1 MKRKNRK
8 RYKKNFVDI
17 FSVTVILGI
26 ILGVS
31 INEYEEN
38 DVVKNQNKYEAEKT
52 IIENYENKSTALN
65 EITNNTIK
73 EKLEYPKEE
82 ILENYNGY
90 SVCAKLEIP
99 VISLETY
106 VLSEYS
112 IQNLNVSV
120 TKFFGPNPNEIGNFC
135 VAGHNFRNKN
145 MFKNLKKVE
154 IGDEIF
160 LIDNKVGKVKYI
172 VYEIDKVFPNDV
184 SCLEQ
189 NSEVREITLITCTSD
204 SKKRIIVKAKEEN
217 LYK

>member
-52 IIENYENKSTALN
+52 IIEDYENKSTALN

-112 IQNLNVSV
+112 TQNLNVSV

-217 LYK
+217 L

>member
-31 INEYEEN
+31 INEYGEN
-38 DVVKNQNKYEAEKT
+38 DVIKNQNKYEAEKT

-217 LYK
+217 L

>member
-160 LIDNKVGKVKYI
+160 LIDNKVRKVKYI

-217 LYK
+217 L

>member
-90 SVCAKLEIP
+90 SVCAKLEIS

-112 IQNLNVSV
+112 TQNLNVSV

-217 LYK
+217 L

>member
-82 ILENYNGY
+82 VLENYNGY
-90 SVCAKLEIP
+90 LVCAKLEIP

-112 IQNLNVSV
+112 TQNLNVSV

-135 VAGHNFRNKN
+135 VAGHNFRNNN

-189 NSEVREITLITCTSD
+189 NTEVREITLITCTSD

-217 LYK
+217 L

>member
-73 EKLEYPKEE
+73 EKLEHPKEE

>member
-65 EITNNTIK
+65 AITNNTIK

-82 ILENYNGY
+82 VLENYNGY

-112 IQNLNVSV
+112 TQNLNVSV

-135 VAGHNFRNKN
+135 VAGHNFRNNN

-217 LYK
+217 L

>member
-8 RYKKNFVDI
+8 RYKKNFIDI

-38 DVVKNQNKYEAEKT
+38 DVVENQNKYEAERT
-52 IIENYENKSTALN
+52 NIENYENKNTILN
-65 EITNNTIK
+65 EIINNTI
-73 EKLEYPKEE
+73 EELEYPKEKV
-82 ILENYNGY
+82 IENYNGH

-112 IQNLNVSV
+112 MQNLNVSV

-160 LIDNKVGKVKYI
+160 LIDNKVGKIKYI
-172 VYEIDKVFPNDV
+172 VYEIKQVFPNDV

-189 NSEVREITLITCTSD
+189 NNKVREITLITCTSD

-217 LYK
+217 L

>member
-31 INEYEEN
+31 INEYEEK

-52 IIENYENKSTALN
+52 IIEDYENKSTALN
-65 EITNNTIK
+65 GITNNTIK

-217 LYK
+217 L

>member
-52 IIENYENKSTALN
+52 IIEDYENKSTALN

-112 IQNLNVSV
+112 TQNLNVSV

-160 LIDNKVGKVKYI
+160 LKDNKVGKVKYI

-217 LYK
+217 L

>member
-38 DVVKNQNKYEAEKT
+38 DVVKNQNKYEAGKT
-52 IIENYENKSTALN
+52 IIEDYENKSTALN

-204 SKKRIIVKAKEEN
+204 SKKRIIVKAKEN
-217 LYK
+217 L

>member
-52 IIENYENKSTALN
+52 IIEDYENKSTALN

-217 LYK
+217 L

>member
-217 LYK
+217 L